1 MKIKKT
7 KKKSL
12 KNKSF
17 GFGINKKNKITDF
30 LGLNHRKKPRKF
42 KIKQKNKIKKI
53 ISKSRKKILGKKLK
67 IKINKI
73 IEFYI
78 NMKSYKGMRHKFKY
92 PIRGQRTRTNA
103 KTIKKNN

>member
-1 MKIKKT
+1 MKIRKN

-17 GFGINKKNKITDF
+17 GLGFSKKNLLSKKF
-30 LGLNHRKKPRKF
+30 GLNSRKKPRKL
-42 KIKQKNKIKKI
+42 KNIQKNKI
-53 ISKSRKKILGKKLK
+53 SKFLSKNNKILGKKLK
-67 IKINKI
+67 IKIKKR

-78 NMKSYKGMRHKFKY
+78 NMKNYKGMRHKFKY
-92 PIRGQRTRTNA
+92 PVRGQRTRTNA